1 MPRVSFVV
9 SIYNAKKHLD
19 LFMRS
24 IASQDYADYEL
35 ILVDAASTDG
45 TREVLRKYAAADK
58 RIKLI
63 EEKFISIAAALNIG
77 LQAATGEYVARADA
91 DNILYPDFLS
101 GQIKYLDEHPDVDF
115 VIADEIKI
123 DDENKV
129 LGLLPF
135 MFDDYLMKKHL
146 LFKTVIGGAP
156 MVGRTKDFFEVGLY
170 EEKTIITEDRIFAL
184 KAMATRKFASIDTVN
199 YAYRIH
205 PGAITRR
212 YKKDDKH
219 NAIVAEY
226 EKKYIKK
233 EDYIN
238 DLEKYENISKQET
251 KYKELVLKKLG
262 NTILYCGLKL
272 ADLGERDLAMT
283 EIGKA
288 MIVYPKNRF
297 VYSYFG
303 MLIFIGKQNMLAV
316 AKKFDYW
323 LPFTID
329 LLQLVPA
336 KCLHKNK
343 KVKQVWLAEV
353 AKYNRVLNA
362 LNKE

>member
-1 MPRVSFVV
+1 MSPKVSFVISV
-9 SIYNAKKHLD
+9 YNAKKHLD

-24 IASQDYADYEL
+24 IANQDFNDYEVV
-35 ILVDAASTDG
+35 LVDAASTDG
-45 TREVLRKYAAADK
+45 TREELRKYAATDK

-77 LQAATGEYVARADA
+77 LRAARGEYVARVDA

-101 GQIKYLDEHPDVDF
+101 GQIAYLDKNSDVDF

-129 LGLLPF
+129 IGLLPF

-156 MVGRTKDFFEVGLY
+156 MVGRTKAFFDVGLY
-170 EEKTIITEDRIFAL
+170 EERTIITEDRIFAL
-184 KAMATRKFASIDTVN
+184 KAMGTKKFASLDTVN

-205 PGAITRR
+205 AGAITRR

-219 NAIVAEY
+219 NAVVAEY
-226 EKKYIKK
+226 EEKYIQKD
-233 EDYIN
+233 DYVN
-238 DLEKYENISKQET
+238 ELEKHEMILGKES
-251 KYKELVLKKLG
+251 KYKELVQKKLG
-262 NTILYCGLKL
+262 NTVLYCALKL
-272 ADLGERDLAMT
+272 ADLGDRDQAMA
-283 EIGKA
+283 ELGKA
-288 MIVYPKNRF
+288 MIVYPRNKF

-303 MLIFIGKQNMLAV
+303 MLIVLGKKNLLSA

-329 LLQLVPA
+329 LLQLVPTR
-336 KCLHKNK
+336 LLSKNK
-343 KVKQVWLAEV
+343 NLKTTWQTELDKYQKILAT
-353 AKYNRVLNA
+353 LS
-362 LNKE
+362 